1 MAAGRRGEGGSD
13 DEDEASSDTG
23 EIDAGQSRQLTGAG
37 LAGSARGADPD
48 RITDADLGAAPAG
61 DPDRI
66 DADDVDP
73 ADMDEPRLIDAEL
86 VEAPLDPELTA
97 EPVPD
102 ASPLHP
108 RPSLFGRLS
117 GTGQARG
124 REIWSLALPI
134 MMSQVLVSAV
144 GLIDIAMVGR
154 LGAAEVA
161 AVGYATQL
169 HFMAQSALF
178 AIGFACVALMARA
191 IGGGNPARARAAL
204 AASLAVALT
213 TASAVAAIALL
224 APRAVLEWLN
234 ATPEVAEL
242 TIPYMR
248 LLFASS
254 LLLSISLTLE
264 HGLRANR
271 DTRTPM
277 RIAVAVTAAKTV
289 LNTLLIFGLFG
300 APRLGIVGAGIATL
314 ISQIIALGA
323 FLWVIRRQPA
333 GGPVA
338 LGIADFAPGRRYLR
352 EVVRVAMPGVGERVV
367 LNLALLDYFA
377 LLGGYGTVAI
387 AAYTVGVRILA
398 FSWIPGTGFGA
409 ATATLV
415 GQQLGAGDPD
425 GAERTGWLAARIAFV
440 TAIALGLVGALAREP
455 LARLFTTDAATVE
468 MLGPFMLMLALAQP
482 MMQVHFALG
491 GAHRGA
497 GDTWTPLFAAAMGN
511 WGFRVPVATLAA
523 TMGAPLIWVW
533 LALVLDHAARMIF
546 LGIAFARGGWKRR
559 GPK

>member
-1 MAAGRRGEGGSD
+1 MAEERQRGGDAGRAGHAPEDSDEKGEGAAAEPGVADAAAGSIV
-13 DEDEASSDTG
+13 APDT
-23 EIDAGQSRQLTGAG
+23 A
-37 LAGSARGADPD
+37 PD
-48 RITDADLGAAPAG
+48 GVNDVAPADLE
-61 DPDRI
+61 
-66 DADDVDP
+66 
-73 ADMDEPRLIDAEL
+73 EPRLIDAEL
-86 VEAPLDPELTA
+86 VEAPLDPEPA
-97 EPVPD
+97 IEPAPD

-108 RPSLFGRLS
+108 RPSLLRRLS
-117 GTGQARG
+117 GTSQARG
-124 REIWSLALPI
+124 REIWALSLPI
-134 MMSQVLVSAV
+134 MMSQVLVSTV

-169 HFMAQSALF
+169 HFMSQSALF
-178 AIGFACVALMARA
+178 AVGFACVALMARA
-191 IGGGNPARARAAL
+191 IGAGNPARARAAL

-213 TASAVAAIALL
+213 TASAVAAIILF
-224 APRAVLEWLN
+224 APHAVLAWLN
-234 ATPEVAEL
+234 AEPSVAEL

-248 LLFASS
+248 MLFASS
-254 LLLSISLTLE
+254 LLLAVALTLE

-277 RIAVAVTAAKTV
+277 RIAVAVTLVKTL
-289 LNTLLIFGLFG
+289 LNSVLIFGVLG
-300 APRLGIVGAGIATL
+300 APRLGIVGAGIAT
-314 ISQIIALGA
+314 IVSQVVAVAA
-323 FLWVIRRQPA
+323 FVWVIRRQPA

-338 LGIADFAPGRRYLR
+338 LGIADFGPGRRYLR
-352 EVVRVAMPGVGERVV
+352 EVVRVAIPGVGERVV

-440 TAIALGLVGALAREP
+440 TAIVLGLAGALAREP

-482 MMQVHFALG
+482 MMQVHFTLG

-497 GDTWTPLFAAAMGN
+497 GDTWTPLLAATMGN
-511 WGFRVPVATLAA
+511 WGFRVPVATLASA
-523 TMGAPLIWVW
+523 LSAPLIWVW

-559 GPK
+559 GPR